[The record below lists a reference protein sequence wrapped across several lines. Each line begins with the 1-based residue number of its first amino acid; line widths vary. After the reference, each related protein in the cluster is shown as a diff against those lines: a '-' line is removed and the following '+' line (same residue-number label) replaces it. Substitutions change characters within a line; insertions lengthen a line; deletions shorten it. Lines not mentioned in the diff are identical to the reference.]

1 MPTAAQEEQQNMSQ
15 KMLTAEI
22 MATKQ
27 HDLLQSM
34 TIQQQ
39 QIFTDNMASLKW
51 LNAFPHGAYNRL
63 SDQQVAANL
72 NILQLRSK
80 TSGPICQVCGNVNSI
95 NEHETCRGCKIFSQQ
110 THSRHNYI
118 RDKIIINAA
127 KDQRNIVQ
135 KEPLIYGNTPNPPN
149 MQRAD
154 FSILP
159 KTGQPQHHHYY
170 GMFDIMTKVVFSVH
184 ASNAREASRIQ
195 AQLEGIVDP
204 IKICRKEIQAS
215 LHLGVAFKD
224 RKYAAAKAAG
234 IKLTPLLISTGG
246 SLHTTTY
253 KFIKK
258 TFPDNTLREKV
269 LTDIS
274 VALARGR
281 ANLYNDIPV
290 VVDAPEDIQI

>member
-1 MPTAAQEEQQNMSQ
+1 
-15 KMLTAEI
+15 ML
-22 MATKQ
+22 
-27 HDLLQSM
+27 
-34 TIQQQ
+34 
-39 QIFTDNMASLKW
+39 
-51 LNAFPHGAYNRL
+51 
-63 SDQQVAANL
+63 
-72 NILQLRSK
+72 
-80 TSGPICQVCGNVNSI
+80 
-95 NEHETCRGCKIFSQQ
+95 
-110 THSRHNYI
+110 
-118 RDKIIINAA
+118 
-127 KDQRNIVQ
+127 
-135 KEPLIYGNTPNPPN
+135 YGNHPNPPN

-215 LHLGVAFKD
+215 LHLGVAFKE

-258 TFPDNTLREKV
+258 TFPDETLRAKV

-281 ANLYNDIPV
+281 ANLYNDIPI
-290 VVDAPEDIQI
+290 VVDAPEHIEI